1 MLAVGWTCEIRVCI
15 RVMRLGRLGTID
27 GADKLAILP
36 LDACHVQTQRPFSVL
51 ACSIQNWALR
61 LKSYRLNWEPKVLKQ
76 TARKLVSL
84 VTTQI
89 VCESR
94 RHSLFRRQLMQ
105 QQEQCAGSPRV
116 KILYPKH
123 IVYQV

>member
-1 MLAVGWTCEIRVCI
+1 MVNLEKKTYQKLVQQVKVIDDSTIYSELALLHSESGVGIRI
-15 RVMRLGRLGTID
+15 LPFELGT
-27 GADKLAILP
+27 
-36 LDACHVQTQRPFSVL
+36 
-51 ACSIQNWALR
+51 
-61 LKSYRLNWEPKVLKQ
+61 EVLKR

-89 VCESR
+89 VCGSR
-94 RHSLFRRQLMQ
+94 QHSLFRRQSTQ

-123 IVYQV
+123 TI